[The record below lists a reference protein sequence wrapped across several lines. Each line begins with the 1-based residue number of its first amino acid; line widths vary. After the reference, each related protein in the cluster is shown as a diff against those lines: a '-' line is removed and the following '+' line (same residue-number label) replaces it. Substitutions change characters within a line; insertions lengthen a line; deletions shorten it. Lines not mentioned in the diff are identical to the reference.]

1 MIYFWRALCLFALL
15 NLINL
20 YMYDGGAGME
30 PVWIGIIIGS
40 LILSFKHP
48 YTFLFS
54 KLWFKCLVIGC
65 ISLFVIVES
74 FIITHAV
81 LSNSNTPSDFLI
93 VLGARVKGETPSLAL
108 KYRMDKAY
116 DYLLIHPDTKAIL
129 SGGQGPG
136 EDITEAEAMRRYLT
150 GRGIDE
156 SRLILEDRSINTSQ
170 NLMNSYALIDT
181 HKKSAEVTVV
191 TSRFH
196 ILRSKMIAKDLGKK
210 VSGIGS
216 DTMLYLI
223 PNYYLR
229 EFFAVIKEF
238 IL

>member
-40 LILSFKHP
+40 LILSFKGP

-54 KLWFKCLVIGC
+54 NLWFKYLVILS
-65 ISLFVIVES
+65 ISLFVIIES
-74 FIITHAV
+74 FIIAHAI

-116 DYLLIHPDTKAIL
+116 DYLLLHPDTKAIL

-136 EDITEAEAMRRYLT
+136 EDITEAEAMRRYLS
-150 GRGIDE
+150 GRGISE
-156 SRLILEDRSINTSQ
+156 SRLILEDHSKNTSQ
-170 NLMNSYALIDT
+170 NISNSFAIIEEQ
-181 HKKSAEVTVV
+181 KKSAEVTVV

-210 VSGIGS
+210 VHWIGS
-216 DTMLYLI
+216 DTMLYLL

-229 EFFAVIKEF
+229 EFFAVVKEF
-238 IL
+238 IF